1 MTKQVIVSWSGGKDS
16 TLALNE
22 ILNNTDYEV
31 RSLIT
36 TVTEGYDRISI
47 HGVRNELL
55 EQQVQSIDLP
65 LHKVLIPKDSTNDQY
80 EKALKDVLLKFK
92 NEGIDEIVFGD
103 IYLEDVKK
111 YRDELLD
118 KLDMKGVYPIW
129 KKDSKEL
136 ARKFIELGFKAV
148 TTCVDSQQLD
158 KEFVGRE
165 YDSEFLNDLPNSAD
179 PCGENGEFHT
189 FVYDGPLFDNKIDF
203 TNGKIFNRSEHIN
216 QEKEYGKMV
225 FAKRVVEDNQTKI
238 NFSNFKEVFERF
250 KNVIKNYDEKI
261 SQQQ

>member
-1 MTKQVIVSWSGGKDS
+1 MTKPLVVSWSGGKDS

-31 RSLIT
+31 HTLIT

-55 EQQVQSIDLP
+55 EKQVQSIGLP
-65 LHKVLIPKDSTNDQY
+65 LHKVSIPKDSKNEQY
-80 EKALKDVLLKFK
+80 ESALKKVLLKFK
-92 NEGIDEIVFGD
+92 NEGINEIVFGD
-103 IYLEDVKK
+103 IFLEDVKK

-118 KLDMKGVYPIW
+118 RLDMKGVYPIW

-148 TTCVDSQQLD
+148 TTCVDFQQID
-158 KEFVGRE
+158 KKFVGRE
-165 YDSEFLNDLPNSAD
+165 YDSGFLNDLPGTAD

-189 FVYDGPLFDNKIDF
+189 FVYDGPLFN
-203 TNGKIFNRSEHIN
+203 
-216 QEKEYGKMV
+216 
-225 FAKRVVEDNQTKI
+225 
-238 NFSNFKEVFERF
+238 
-250 KNVIKNYDEKI
+250 EKI
-261 SQQQ
+261 SFNKGEVVLRDNRFYYCDLILN

>member
-1 MTKQVIVSWSGGKDS
+1 MTKPLVVSWSGGKDS

-31 RSLIT
+31 HTLIT

-55 EQQVQSIDLP
+55 EKQVQSIGLP
-65 LHKVLIPKDSTNDQY
+65 LHKVSIPKDSKNEQY
-80 EKALKDVLLKFK
+80 ESALKKVLLKFK
-92 NEGIDEIVFGD
+92 NEGINEIMFGD
-103 IYLEDVKK
+103 IFLEDVKK

-118 KLDMKGVYPIW
+118 RLDMKGVYPIW

-148 TTCVDSQQLD
+148 TTCVDFQQID
-158 KEFVGRE
+158 KKFVGRE
-165 YDSEFLNDLPNSAD
+165 YDSGFLNDLPGTAD

-189 FVYDGPLFDNKIDF
+189 FVYDGPLFDKKIDF
-203 TNGKIFNRSEHIN
+203 TKGEI
-216 QEKEYGKMV
+216 V
-225 FAKRVVEDNQTKI
+225 FRDD
-238 NFSNFKEVFERF
+238 RF
-250 KNVIKNYDEKI
+250 YYCDLILN
-261 SQQQ
+261 

>member
-1 MTKQVIVSWSGGKDS
+1 MTKPLVVSWSGGKDS

-22 ILNNTDYEV
+22 ILNNSDYEV
-31 RSLIT
+31 QSLIT

-55 EQQVQSIDLP
+55 EQQVQSIGLP
-65 LHKVLIPKDSTNDQY
+65 LDRVSIPKDSTNDQY
-80 EKALKDVLLKFK
+80 ESALKKVLLKFN
-92 NEGIDEIVFGD
+92 NEGINELVFGD
-103 IYLEDVKK
+103 IFLEDVKK

-148 TTCVDSQQLD
+148 TTCIDSQQID
-158 KEFVGRE
+158 KKFVGRE
-165 YDSEFLNDLPNSAD
+165 YDFEFLNDLPNSAD

-189 FVYDGPLFDNKIDF
+189 FVYDGPLFDKKIDF
-203 TNGKIFNRSEHIN
+203 TKGEIVFRDNRFYYCDLIP
-216 QEKEYGKMV
+216 
-225 FAKRVVEDNQTKI
+225 D
-238 NFSNFKEVFERF
+238 
-250 KNVIKNYDEKI
+250 
-261 SQQQ
+261 

>member
-1 MTKQVIVSWSGGKDS
+1 MTKPLVVSWSGGKDS

-31 RSLIT
+31 HTLIT

-55 EQQVQSIDLP
+55 EKQVQSIGLP
-65 LHKVLIPKDSTNDQY
+65 LHKVSIPKDSKNEQY
-80 EKALKDVLLKFK
+80 ESALKKVLLKFK
-92 NEGIDEIVFGD
+92 NEGINEIVFGD
-103 IYLEDVKK
+103 IFLEDVKK

-118 KLDMKGVYPIW
+118 RLDMKGVYPIW

-148 TTCVDSQQLD
+148 TTCVDFQQID
-158 KEFVGRE
+158 KKFVGRE
-165 YDSEFLNDLPNSAD
+165 YDSGFLNDLPGTAD

-189 FVYDGPLFDNKIDF
+189 FVYDGPLFDKKIEF
-203 TNGKIFNRSEHIN
+203 TKGEI
-216 QEKEYGKMV
+216 V
-225 FAKRVVEDNQTKI
+225 FRDD
-238 NFSNFKEVFERF
+238 RF
-250 KNVIKNYDEKI
+250 YFCDLILN
-261 SQQQ
+261 

>member
-1 MTKQVIVSWSGGKDS
+1 MTKPLVVSWSGGKDS

-31 RSLIT
+31 HTLIT

-55 EQQVQSIDLP
+55 EKQVQSIGLP
-65 LHKVLIPKDSTNDQY
+65 LHKVSIPKDSKNEQY
-80 EKALKDVLLKFK
+80 ESALKKVLLKFK
-92 NEGIDEIVFGD
+92 NEGINEIVFGD
-103 IYLEDVKK
+103 IFLEDVKK

-118 KLDMKGVYPIW
+118 RLDMKGVYPIW

-148 TTCVDSQQLD
+148 TTCVDSQQID
-158 KEFVGRE
+158 KKFVGRE

-179 PCGENGEFHT
+179 HCGENGEFHT
-189 FVYDGPLFDNKIDF
+189 FVYDGPLFDKKIEF
-203 TNGKIFNRSEHIN
+203 TKGEI
-216 QEKEYGKMV
+216 V
-225 FAKRVVEDNQTKI
+225 FRDD
-238 NFSNFKEVFERF
+238 RF
-250 KNVIKNYDEKI
+250 YYCDLILN
-261 SQQQ
+261 

>member
-1 MTKQVIVSWSGGKDS
+1 MKKQIVVSWSGGKDS

-55 EQQVQSIDLP
+55 EQQVESIGLP
-65 LHKVLIPKDSTNDQY
+65 LHKVSIPKDSTNNQY
-80 EKALKDVLLKFK
+80 ESALKKVLLKFK
-92 NEGIDEIVFGD
+92 NKGINEVVFGD
-103 IYLEDVKK
+103 IFLEDVKK

-118 KLDMKGVYPIW
+118 KLDMKGIYPIW
-129 KKDSKEL
+129 KVDSKEL

-148 TTCVDSQQLD
+148 TTCIDSQQID
-158 KEFVGRE
+158 KKFVGRE

-189 FVYDGPLFDNKIDF
+189 FVYDGPLFSQNISFNKGEVVLRDN
-203 TNGKIFNRSEHIN
+203 
-216 QEKEYGKMV
+216 
-225 FAKRVVEDNQTKI
+225 
-238 NFSNFKEVFERF
+238 RF
-250 KNVIKNYDEKI
+250 YYCDLIPDWE
-261 SQQQ
+261 

>member
-1 MTKQVIVSWSGGKDS
+1 MTKPLVVSWSGGKDS

-22 ILNNTDYEV
+22 ILNNIDYEV

-55 EQQVQSIDLP
+55 DKQVESIGIP
-65 LHKVLIPKDSTNDQY
+65 LQKVLIPKDSTNDQY
-80 EKALKDVLLKFK
+80 ESALKKVLLKFK
-92 NEGIDEIVFGD
+92 NKGINEVVFGD
-103 IYLEDVKK
+103 IFLEDVKK

-148 TTCVDSQQLD
+148 TTCIDSQQID
-158 KEFVGRE
+158 KKFVGRE

-189 FVYDGPLFDNKIDF
+189 FVYDGTLFDKKIDF
-203 TNGKIFNRSEHIN
+203 TKGEI
-216 QEKEYGKMV
+216 V
-225 FAKRVVEDNQTKI
+225 FRDD
-238 NFSNFKEVFERF
+238 RF
-250 KNVIKNYDEKI
+250 YYCDLIPN
-261 SQQQ
+261 

>member
-1 MTKQVIVSWSGGKDS
+1 MPKQIVVSWSGGKDS

-55 EQQVQSIDLP
+55 DQQVQSIGLP
-65 LHKVLIPKDSTNDQY
+65 LHKVSIPKDSTNEQY
-80 EKALKDVLLKFK
+80 EKALNDVLLYFK
-92 NEGIDEIVFGD
+92 NEGINEVVFGD
-103 IYLEDVKK
+103 IFLEDVKK

-136 ARKFIELGFKAV
+136 ATKFIELGFKAV

-158 KEFVGRE
+158 KEFVGRD

-189 FVYDGPLFDNKIDF
+189 FVYDGPIF
-203 TNGKIFNRSEHIN
+203 TK
-216 QEKEYGKMV
+216 
-225 FAKRVVEDNQTKI
+225 KI
-238 NFSNFKEVFERF
+238 NFNKGEIVFRDDRF
-250 KNVIKNYDEKI
+250 YYCDLLPN
-261 SQQQ
+261 

>member
-1 MTKQVIVSWSGGKDS
+1 MTKPLVVSWSGGKDS

-31 RSLIT
+31 HSLIT

-55 EQQVQSIDLP
+55 EKQVQSIGLP
-65 LHKVLIPKDSTNDQY
+65 LHKVSIPKDSKNEQY
-80 EKALKDVLLKFK
+80 ESALKKVLLKFK
-92 NEGIDEIVFGD
+92 NEGINEIVFGD
-103 IYLEDVKK
+103 IFLEDVKK
-111 YRDELLD
+111 YRDELLN

-148 TTCVDSQQLD
+148 TTCVDSQQID
-158 KEFVGRE
+158 KKFVGRE

-179 PCGENGEFHT
+179 HCGENGEFHT
-189 FVYDGPLFDNKIDF
+189 FVYDGPLFDKKIDF
-203 TNGKIFNRSEHIN
+203 TKGEI
-216 QEKEYGKMV
+216 V
-225 FAKRVVEDNQTKI
+225 FRDD
-238 NFSNFKEVFERF
+238 RF
-250 KNVIKNYDEKI
+250 YYCDLILN
-261 SQQQ
+261 

>member
-1 MTKQVIVSWSGGKDS
+1 MTKPLVVSWSGGKDS

-31 RSLIT
+31 HTLIT

-55 EQQVQSIDLP
+55 EKQVQSIGLP
-65 LHKVLIPKDSTNDQY
+65 LHKVSIPKDSKNEQY
-80 EKALKDVLLKFK
+80 ESALKKVLLKFK
-92 NEGIDEIVFGD
+92 NEGINEIMFGD
-103 IYLEDVKK
+103 IFLEDVKK

-118 KLDMKGVYPIW
+118 RLDMKGVYPIW

-148 TTCVDSQQLD
+148 TTCVDFQQID
-158 KEFVGRE
+158 KKFVGRE
-165 YDSEFLNDLPNSAD
+165 YDSGFLNDLPGTAD

-189 FVYDGPLFDNKIDF
+189 FVYDGPLFN
-203 TNGKIFNRSEHIN
+203 
-216 QEKEYGKMV
+216 
-225 FAKRVVEDNQTKI
+225 
-238 NFSNFKEVFERF
+238 
-250 KNVIKNYDEKI
+250 EKI
-261 SQQQ
+261 SFNKGEVVLRDNRFYYCDLILN